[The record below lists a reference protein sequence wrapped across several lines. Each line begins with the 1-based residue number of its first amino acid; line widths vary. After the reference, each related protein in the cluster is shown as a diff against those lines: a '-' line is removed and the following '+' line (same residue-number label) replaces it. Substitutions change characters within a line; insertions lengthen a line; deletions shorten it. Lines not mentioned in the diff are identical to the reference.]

1 MAQKVGKFGYNV
13 LDIYIV
19 WESKSRRF
27 YKNMGNV
34 RWSILFVRKTFHWST
49 WGVKDIEYN
58 QTDGNLFL
66 ARNNVW
72 ERNLID
78 S

>member
-1 MAQKVGKFGYNV
+1 M
-13 LDIYIV
+13 IYFV
-19 WESKSRRF
+19 CN
-27 YKNMGNV
+27 KNFSLKYV
-34 RWSILFVRKTFHWST
+34 D
-49 WGVKDIEYN
+49 VKDIEYN

-72 ERNLID
+72 EKNLID